1 MVNIVKLLE
10 KVGETFFVVVV
21 NHAVDVVD
29 LSDVSVVHLE
39 VLGQAVGILLLY
51 VSSPTLPVL
60 DVALNVKDE
69 DLTDLP
75 TGELTFVV
83 LSSLSFI
90 ILSKASL
97 CLNTFLQ
104 R

>member
-10 KVGETFFVVVV
+10 QVGETFFVVVIDHSVDIV
-21 NHAVDVVD
+21 N
-29 LSDVSVVHLE
+29 LSDVGVVHLK
-39 VLGQAVGILLLY
+39 VLGEAVRVLLFY
-51 VSSPTLPVL
+51 VPSPALPVL

-69 DLTDLP
+69 DLTELP